1 MTVLLRWMEPV
12 ETGESKRRTR
22 PFDWILGFT
31 IAAVMGLGIAEE
43 SGPTMSVAL
52 GNQSE
57 LTLPG
62 QAWQYGLW
70 LLITIGFGW
79 FGGWI
84 MSYGGRGEVT
94 MRDDGIWW
102 LIGKATWHFYAYAK
116 MERCEL
122 EPMDGSSF
130 WRLHATM
137 KPERPDDPAP
147 AMVVTVPKYVDI
159 KKVRDILQS
168 AGVATAGW

>member
-1 MTVLLRWMEPV
+1 MEPV
-12 ETGESKRRTR
+12 EPGASKRRTR
-22 PFDWILGFT
+22 PSDWIIGFAV
-31 IAAVMGLGIAEE
+31 AAVVGLGIAEE

-57 LTLPG
+57 LTLPA

-70 LLITIGFGW
+70 LFITISFGW
-79 FGGWI
+79 FGWWI
-84 MSYGGRGEVT
+84 MSFGGRGEVT
-94 MRDDGIWW
+94 MREDGIWW
-102 LIGKATWHFYAYAK
+102 LIGKANWYFYAYSK

-122 EPMDGSSF
+122 EPMDKGSF

-137 KPERPDDPAP
+137 KPERSGDPAP
-147 AMVVTVPKYVDI
+147 LMVVTVPKYVDI

-168 AGVATAGW
+168 AGVATTGW